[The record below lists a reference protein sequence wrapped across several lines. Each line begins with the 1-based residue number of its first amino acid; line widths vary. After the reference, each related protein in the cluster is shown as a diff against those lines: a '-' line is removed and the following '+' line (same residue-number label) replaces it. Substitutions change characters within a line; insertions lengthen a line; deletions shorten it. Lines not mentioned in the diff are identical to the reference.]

1 MKIIKPELKQD
12 LLTNPK
18 VNRLYMQLQDLLE
31 KSDQK
36 KLSDNAVQ
44 FINQE
49 IEEINSANRSQ
60 SEIQKLIKQKQTLII
75 KFLEKE
81 LKIVPKNYYR
91 NLWLAIGMTAFGL
104 PIGTAFGIISG
115 NMGLLAVGLPI
126 GLGIGAA
133 VGTSLDKKA
142 LEEGRQIDVEIK
154 Y

>member
-49 IEEINSANRSQ
+49 IEEINSANRFQ

-75 KFLEKE
+75 KFSEKE
-81 LKIVPKNYYR
+81 FKIVPENYYR
-91 NLWLAIGMTAFGL
+91 NLWLAIGMTAL
-104 PIGTAFGIISG
+104 
-115 NMGLLAVGLPI
+115 
-126 GLGIGAA
+126 
-133 VGTSLDKKA
+133 
-142 LEEGRQIDVEIK
+142 DVEIK